1 MINEFLKKNKIFS
14 KLKKI
19 NIEEFNSSTG
29 KNSGIILVEFN
40 SFHILHI
47 IFATFSIPYSKSTLF
62 MSFKYSIIDSFSI
75 SKSFFFG
82 EDKSIMIT

>member
-47 IFATFSIPYSKSTLF
+47 IFAYICNF
-62 MSFKYSIIDSFSI
+62 FK
-75 SKSFFFG
+75 K
-82 EDKSIMIT
+82 KKN